1 MRAKSASGS
10 EYRAVNTLGSMEKGM
25 ALGSKQESWNIPG
38 PVNSKMHLDLAIVK
52 GPTDVVIF
60 FYNKSTY
67 NVLITSC
74 DERKR
79 KTEYLQ
85 YRVKGRLSS
94 ASSEPCPNKG

>member
-25 ALGSKQESWNIPG
+25 PLGSKQESWNIPG

-60 FYNKSTY
+60 F
-67 NVLITSC
+67 ITSLFIMSLLHHVT
-74 DERKR
+74 KG
-79 KTEYLQ
+79 
-85 YRVKGRLSS
+85 KGRQNIYNI
-94 ASSEPCPNKG
+94 A